1 MKSVYKIVLILFII
15 SLISSKIDGKSLKSI
30 INNRYRQFIEREFPS
45 VNNNNNEKSGFFQGF
60 KKLAVHEEEQQPKIV
75 NGIDEN
81 GFIIKD
87 GHQHLPEYE
96 CIHDQVAENII
107 TPPTEKEVND
117 FFYAERMKRLDTNY
131 RLQANEA
138 TKTTRKPLRFYFD
151 TTYLYG
157 QKDTGACYYVGQ
169 TIILGVASPTYDPP
183 ACVSSGAYYPCN
195 YTCTA
200 NDLLGDK
207 VANLIAKDIIT
218 SIQDILGEMILVDR
232 ITTNFKLNL
241 NSGSTCDF
249 RYVIN
254 NTYINTGIPNT
265 DMVVF
270 VTSRPIRASSTIAY
284 SSPCVFDLGTR
295 KPLAATIN
303 FAPKYFL
310 PFVSSTPPSDFIFNE
325 YIRVGIHEMTHGLGF
340 SNTLFKFFINRYNGN
355 NKYFTG
361 TEPGA
366 NQTTS
371 GTTPKGATWIY
382 QRPAVDTPAVKS
394 FVASHYNCYNNAS
407 VFELLEDYGA
417 TGTVG
422 SHWEKRTAGEE
433 YMLGYVSP
441 VFPITNLTLAL
452 LQDSGW
458 YDINS
463 SLAEPLMWGKGLGCD
478 WLADC
483 NEKSW
488 NLPGYFCKDA
498 SKRYCSP
505 TRVGKGVCNMK
516 TSSSPLLIAYQ
527 HFNDSHTYGDIIAD
541 GCPFY
546 DIPSNQYCVD
556 ASNQPSANTQIAE
569 KYGEDSRCFEYTD
582 TTASSSNMVCW
593 PTRCDG
599 ENLQVQVN
607 TVWVTCDTDGKSIKI
622 GNIQFTCPLYFYPC
636 KDSGFSAPPNS
647 SYPNYPGIENINNS
661 FKLSFNF
668 YLLISTL
675 ISIICYLI

>member
-1 MKSVYKIVLILFII
+1 MKSIFKIFLIFFII
-15 SLISSKIDGKSLKSI
+15 SLISKSDGKSLKKI
-30 INNRYRQFIEREFPS
+30 INNRYKQMIEREFS
-45 VNNNNNEKSGFFQGF
+45 STNNDNNNGFFQGF
-60 KKLAVHEEEQQPKIV
+60 KKLAINEKQPKIID
-75 NGIDEN
+75 GIDEN

-87 GHQHLPEYE
+87 GHQHLPGYD

-107 TPPTEKEVND
+107 VPPTDKEVND
-117 FFYAERMKRLDTNY
+117 FLHAERMKLLDTNY
-131 RLQANEA
+131 RLKASSA
-138 TKTTRKPLRFYFD
+138 TPRKPLRFYFD
-151 TTYLYG
+151 TTYLYN

-169 TIILGVASPTYDPP
+169 TILLGAAPTSYVAP

-207 VANLIAKDIIT
+207 VANLISKDIIT

-232 ITTNFKLNL
+232 YTTNLKLNHDR
-241 NSGSTCDF
+241 GPTCDF

-254 NTYINTGIPNT
+254 NTYINTGIPNA

-284 SSPCVFDLGTR
+284 SSPCVFNWGER
-295 KPLAATIN
+295 PLAATIN

-340 SNTLFKFFINRYNGN
+340 SNTFFKTFKNRYNGN
-355 NKYFTG
+355 GYYYTG

-382 QRPAVDTPAVKS
+382 ERPAVNTPAVKS
-394 FVASHYNCYNNAS
+394 FVESHYNCRRNGS
-407 VFELLEDYGA
+407 IFELLEDYGA
-417 TGTVG
+417 AGTVG

-458 YDINS
+458 FDINS

-478 WLADC
+478 WLDDC

-488 NLPGYFCKDA
+488 NLPGYFCQDS

-505 TRVGKGVCNMK
+505 TRVGKGVCNVK
-516 TSSSPLLIAYQ
+516 ISSSDILVAYR

-556 ASNQPSANTQIAE
+556 ASNQASANTQISE

-582 TTASSSNMVCW
+582 TTTSNSNMVCW

-599 ENLQVQVN
+599 QNLQVQVN
-607 TVWVTCDTDGKSIKI
+607 TVWVTCDTDGKSVKI

-636 KDSGFSAPPNS
+636 QDSGFSAPPNS

-661 FKLSFNF
+661 FKLSLNI
-668 YLLISTL
+668 YLLISNL
-675 ISIICYLI
+675 ILIIFYLI